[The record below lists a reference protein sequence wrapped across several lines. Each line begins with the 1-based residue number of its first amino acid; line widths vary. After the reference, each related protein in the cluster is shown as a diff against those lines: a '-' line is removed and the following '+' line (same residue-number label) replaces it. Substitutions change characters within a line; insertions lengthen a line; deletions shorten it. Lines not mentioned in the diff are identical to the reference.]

1 MNRINKND
9 VVEVISGNHAGKRGK
24 VIEIDATRAL
34 VEGVNRVWKHLRR
47 SQQHPH
53 GARIQKE
60 APIPVARLAVVC
72 PACSKAA
79 KVGYKKTE
87 GGEKA
92 RVCRKCKAEI
102 ASSHA

>member
-1 MNRINKND
+1 MRIRRND
-9 VVEVISGNHAGKRGK
+9 VVQVISGDEAGKSGK
-24 VIEIDATRAL
+24 VIEIVEGRAL

-60 APIPVARLAVVC
+60 APIPLPRLALVC
-72 PACSKAA
+72 TACSKPT

-87 GGEKA
+87 GGEKT
-92 RVCRKCKAEI
+92 RVCRKCKAAI
-102 ASSHA
+102 ASSNG